1 MKSVYLAAPKQV
13 SAKDI
18 PAPTKVNA
26 DEVMVRIH
34 AASICGSDIGAYR
47 GTNALV
53 SYPRILGHELAGE
66 IMEAGADSGFAV
78 GERVAIEPYINCGTC
93 YPCSLGRTNC
103 CENLKVLGVQTDG
116 GMVEQ
121 FVHPARLVHR
131 MPADMS
137 WEDAALI
144 EPLTIALHSAHR
156 AGVQAG
162 EHVVVCGAGPIGL
175 LAGSVVLAYGATP
188 ILIDPINERL
198 ELAHDFGVEFT
209 INPVETD
216 AVARIKEIT
225 NGRMAEAVIEASGA
239 SSSVAATVDY
249 VAYAGRI
256 ALTGWPKEKIAMDT
270 GMFTK
275 KELDIRGSRTSAGEF
290 PEAIELI
297 QSGKIP
303 VQKLISLN
311 TRSLEGLAPAVEE
324 MSAHPEKF
332 IKIIATF

>member
-18 PAPTKVNA
+18 PAPAKVNA

-66 IMEAGADSGFAV
+66 IMEAGADSGFTA

-144 EPLTIALHSAHR
+144 EPLTIALHSVHR
-156 AGVQAG
+156 AGVKAG

-239 SSSVAATVDY
+239 SSSVASTVDY
-249 VAYAGRI
+249 VAYAGRVAI
-256 ALTGWPKEKIAMDT
+256 TGWPKEKIAMDT

-311 TRSLEGLAPAVEE
+311 THSLEGLAPAVEE

>member
-18 PAPTKVNA
+18 PAPAKVNA

-66 IMEAGADSGFAV
+66 IMEAGADSGFTA

-137 WEDAALI
+137 WDDAALI
-144 EPLTIALHSAHR
+144 EPLTIALHSVHR
-156 AGVQAG
+156 AGVKAG

-239 SSSVAATVDY
+239 SSSVASTVDY
-249 VAYAGRI
+249 VAYAGRV

-311 TRSLEGLAPAVEE
+311 THSLEGLAPAVEE

>member
-18 PAPTKVNA
+18 PAPAKVNA

-66 IMEAGADSGFAV
+66 IMEAGADSGFTA

-144 EPLTIALHSAHR
+144 EPLTIALHSVHR
-156 AGVQAG
+156 AGVKAG

-239 SSSVAATVDY
+239 SSSVASTVDY
-249 VAYAGRI
+249 VAYAGRV

-311 TRSLEGLAPAVEE
+311 THSLEGLAPAVEE

>member
-18 PAPTKVNA
+18 PAPAKVNA

-66 IMEAGADSGFAV
+66 IMEAGADSGFTA

-144 EPLTIALHSAHR
+144 EPLTIALHSVHR
-156 AGVQAG
+156 AGVKAG

-216 AVARIKEIT
+216 AIARIKEIT

-239 SSSVAATVDY
+239 SSSVASTVDY
-249 VAYAGRI
+249 VAYAGRV

-311 TRSLEGLAPAVEE
+311 THSLEGLAPAVEE